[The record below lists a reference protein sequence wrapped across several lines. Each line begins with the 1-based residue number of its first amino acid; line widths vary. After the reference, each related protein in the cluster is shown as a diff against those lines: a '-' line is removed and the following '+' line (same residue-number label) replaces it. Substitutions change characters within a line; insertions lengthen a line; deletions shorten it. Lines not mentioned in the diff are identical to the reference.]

1 MVDGIRESNKQW
13 AQNHFLLEE
22 VVKQLT
28 KQAERMDLLTKENR
42 DLQDRVTKLE
52 ATQSAPVT
60 LPTPM
65 AIKETFNR
73 EDADQLKAE
82 LTENMA
88 DMIKKFEE
96 MITGK
101 LTYTGK
107 KPAVPMRRPTNTRAP
122 VFSPP

>member
-1 MVDGIRESNKQW
+1 MDGIRESNKQW

-28 KQAERMDLLTKENR
+28 KQAERMDLLTKENK

-65 AIKETFNR
+65 AMKETFNR

-88 DMIKKFEE
+88 DMIKNFEE

-122 VFSPP
+122 VFPPP